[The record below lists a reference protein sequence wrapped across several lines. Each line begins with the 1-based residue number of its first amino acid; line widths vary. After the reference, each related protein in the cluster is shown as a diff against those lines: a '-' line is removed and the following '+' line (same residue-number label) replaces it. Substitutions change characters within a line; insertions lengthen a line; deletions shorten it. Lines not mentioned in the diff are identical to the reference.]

1 MNLRVIDFYSGVG
14 GWSVGFHLAGFEIVS
29 SYEWWEPAVKTHEH
43 NLGTQV
49 MQVDIRNIDPKKLP
63 EDIDVVVGSPPC
75 TQFSY
80 SNRGGSGDIND
91 GLLDIKKFLEIVDYL
106 KPKFWAIENVPRV
119 AKILKAELSEG
130 GVLVNYLHLFSKA
143 QIEIIDMAEYGV
155 PQKRKRCVVGN
166 FDFKLL
172 KSYTSTVLKPTLGEV
187 LSKLENGLDPNYNSL
202 EKHVITE
209 TQTEEPLSWEEERF
223 NRDMKTS
230 HPVYN
235 RMPFPEPM
243 DVASRTITATCTRVS
258 RESLI
263 IPTTQKNQFRRL
275 SVRER
280 ACLQGFPVNFQFMGK
295 SHSQKLKM
303 IGNAIPPLFTYL
315 IANAMSHKTATSLVP
330 PHQLDVGFLKNNGKH
345 FLTQPDKS
353 GRSYPANRRF
363 RFSIKTLH
371 FKSGTRFEL
380 TNSNDGNNW
389 EIQFYYGDSKR
400 ILSKKFELDIIANAT
415 HNFDTLLT
423 SEVDKLIAQAK
434 SDLVLNE
441 LDTLQR
447 VWSHQGEGTH
457 PFKTLDK
464 ISNFAKQVSNGDFLD
479 KVSSELIEQFVCAML
494 DQNPLKAFP
503 GRNKVFKFSAEILLG
518 AIIAAV
524 VNKKLNGVEQK
535 T

>member
-1 MNLRVIDFYSGVG
+1 MKLRVIDLYSGIG

-29 SYEWWEPAVKTHEH
+29 SYEWWEPAVITHEH
-43 NLGTQV
+43 NLGTKV
-49 MQVDIRNIDPKKLP
+49 KQVDIRKIDPSKLP

-80 SNRGGSGDIND
+80 SNRGGSGDITD

-106 KPKFWAIENVPRV
+106 KPKFWAFENVPRV
-119 AKILKAELSEG
+119 AKVLKAELSEG
-130 GVLVNYLHLFSKA
+130 GVLVNFLHLFSDAK
-143 QIEIIDMAEYGV
+143 IKIIDMAEYGV
-155 PQKRKRCVVGN
+155 PQKRKRCIVGN
-166 FDFKLL
+166 FDFQLL
-172 KSYTSTVLKPTLGEV
+172 ESYKSAVPVTTLGDV
-187 LSKLENGLDPNYNSL
+187 LYKLDKGFEPNYSSL
-202 EKHVITE
+202 KKHIITE

-235 RMPFPEPM
+235 KMPFPEPM

-263 IPTTQKNQFRRL
+263 IPSTQKNEFRRL

-315 IANAMSHKTATSLVP
+315 IANAMAHNTATGLMAP
-330 PHQLDVGFLKNNGKH
+330 NKLDVGFLKNNGAH
-345 FLTQPDKS
+345 ISTQPDQS
-353 GRSYPANRRF
+353 GRTYPANRRF

-380 TNSNDGNNW
+380 SNSKDGKTW
-389 EIQFYYGDSKR
+389 GVQFFYGDSKR
-400 ILSKKFELDIIANAT
+400 ILCKRFELETVTNAKLNVHPALKT
-415 HNFDTLLT
+415 Q
-423 SEVDKLIAQAK
+423 VDRIIAQAK
-434 SDLVLNE
+434 TDLILNE

-447 VWSHQGEGTH
+447 VWSHQGAGTH
-457 PFKTLDK
+457 PFDALDT
-464 ISNFAKQVSNGDFLD
+464 ISNFARQLSEGDLLNNIPTD
-479 KVSSELIEQFVCAML
+479 VLEQSVCVLL
-494 DQNPLKAFP
+494 DQNPLSGFP

-518 AIIAAV
+518 AIISAV
-524 VNKKLNGVEQK
+524 VNEKLTEVKQK
-535 T
+535 S